1 MNEEKRYIIF
11 IETVNN
17 AKKKN
22 CHGYSK
28 KKKKEKTITME
39 DKYFGTR

>member
-17 AKKKN
+17 AKKN

-28 KKKKEKTITME
+28 KKEKTITIE
-39 DKYFGTR
+39 DKCFGTR